1 MSEAPPETG
10 LFEDPEE
17 FARAAG
23 LDYVTAETPGITRR
37 RCGTGFTYTY
47 PDGRTV
53 PRGPER
59 QRIEE
64 LAIPPAWTD
73 VWICPDPEGHI
84 QATGRDDAGR
94 KQYRYH
100 PRWIELRNETK
111 FHRLTAFGEALPA
124 LRERVEKDLKRRGL
138 PREKVLALVVR
149 LLEITRIR
157 VGNHEYAR
165 DNGTYGLTTLRDKH
179 VEVKGSRVAFRFR
192 AKGGADRELDLRD
205 RRLAR
210 LVRKCRDVPGY
221 ELFQYYDEEE
231 RRRPVDSGEV
241 NDYLREALGGEFT
254 AKDFRTWTGSC
265 LALECLLACPPC
277 EGEREVQKAQLTA
290 VDEVAGRLGNTRAV
304 CRQFYIHP
312 AVLIG
317 FEEGWLAEAAGSLR
331 VAKDGLDPIERSLM
345 RVLSAA
351 VERRQEESSETEREV
366 A

>member
-23 LDYVTAETPGITRR
+23 LDYVTVDMPGITRR

-47 PDGRTV
+47 PDGTTV

-64 LAIPPAWTD
+64 LAIPPAWTE

-111 FHRLTAFGEALPA
+111 FHRLMAFGDSLPA
-124 LRERVEKDLKRRGL
+124 LRERVAKDLRRRGL

-157 VGNHEYAR
+157 VGNDEYAR
-165 DNGTYGLTTLRDKH
+165 DNGTYGLTTLRDEH
-179 VEVKGSRVAFRFR
+179 VEVRRSRVAFRFR
-192 AKGGADRELDLRD
+192 AKGGADREFDLRD

-210 LVRKCRDVPGY
+210 LVGKCRDVPGY
-221 ELFQYYDEEE
+221 ELFQYYDEEG

-277 EGEREVQKAQLTA
+277 DGEREVKKAQLDA
-290 VDEVAGRLGNTRAV
+290 IDVVAERLGNTRAV

-312 AVLIG
+312 GVLAG
-317 FEEGWLAEAAGSLR
+317 FEEGWLAEAAGNLR
-331 VAKDGLDPIERSLM
+331 VAKGGLDPIERSLL
-345 RVLSAA
+345 RVLAA
-351 VERRQEESSETEREV
+351 ALERRREETEAAEREV